1 MMVRGPKSS
10 QDSRKF
16 QSHLQEKLETY
27 KETIR
32 IIFKY
37 MKVHDGLQYLVWP
50 QGNNTH
56 EWNVQGN
63 SFLSQHKGKWD
74 AWENWGLHDLWSGML
89 QRRFLGINWV
99 VGINFFVFFFY
110 CYSIPVVPVFP
121 PLLSPALPCPP
132 SSPTFNP
139 PHHCCLCPWVLYT
152 FSLTWPFHFF
162 PLLSSS
168 PLPYGYCQFVL
179 YFHVSASILLACLF
193 CWLGST
199 YGWDHMV
206 FVFHLLAYFT

>member
-89 QRRFLGINWV
+89 QRRFLGINSV
-99 VGINFFVFFFY
+99 VGINFFVFFFIVIQFQLSLFFPH
-110 CYSIPVVPVFP
+110 YSP
-121 PLLSPALPCPP
+121 LPCPAH
-132 SSPTFNP
+132 
-139 PHHCCLCPWVLYT
+139 PH
-152 FSLTWPFHFF
+152 
-162 PLLSSS
+162 
-168 PLPYGYCQFVL
+168 LP
-179 YFHVSASILLACLF
+179 HSILPITVVFVHESFIHFPWLDPSISFPCCPPPLSLMATVSLFFISMSLLLF
-193 CWLGST
+193 CLL
-199 YGWDHMV
+199 V
-206 FVFHLLAYFT
+206 CFVD